1 MKKKMCNV
9 YSIVLGGAVMLLVA
23 GLVFILCLTVV
34 QDVSTKEIESYIE
47 SFEISNTDYSIHH
60 IKNGEVKTT
69 YIMEVTNDT
78 DAHTFYVDAN
88 TWAKY
93 KEGDIVEIKVA
104 TIESNVTG
112 DFKTY
117 ELIE

>member
-1 MKKKMCNV
+1 MKKKIVNIWSV
-9 YSIVLGGAVMLLVA
+9 VLGGAVMFLVA

-34 QDVSTKEIESYIE
+34 QDVSTKEIESYTE
-47 SFEISNTDYSIHH
+47 GFEISNMDYSVHH
-60 IKNGEVKTT
+60 IKNGGVKTT
-69 YIMEVTNDT
+69 YVMGVRNDT

-93 KEGDIVEIKVA
+93 KEGDIVEVKVM
-104 TIESNVTG
+104 IMESNITG
-112 DFKTY
+112 EFKTY

>member
-1 MKKKMCNV
+1 MCNV

-34 QDVSTKEIESYIE
+34 QDVSTKEIESYTE
-47 SFEISNTDYSIHH
+47 GFEILNTDYSIHH
-60 IKNGEVKTT
+60 IKNGGVKKT
-69 YIMEVTNDT
+69 YTMEVANDT
-78 DAHTFYVDAN
+78 DAHTFYVDAQ

-93 KEGDIVEIKVA
+93 KEGDVVEVKVA
-104 TIESNVTG
+104 IMESNVLG
-112 DFKTY
+112 EFKTY